1 VDFRLLLLAFG
12 AFAGTTESTLIPGL
26 LPAIGDTMGV
36 SIAQAGY
43 LIVVYS
49 IAYAVAAPVLSS
61 ALGSADRRVI
71 LTTAELILGLSA
83 LLIAIA
89 PAYPL
94 MVAARAILACGAVL
108 FTSLAQSTAYAIAPP
123 ERRGRSVA
131 TMMTG
136 GTLAVAIGAPAFA
149 LVSVYFGWRLAYGLV
164 AVLALISG
172 VLVWFKLPAG
182 IVGERRTLQERLAV
196 LGTRGV
202 PVVLSISL
210 LFGVGAFVPNVYVAA
225 ITTQAMGMDVASLPL
240 ALLVMGLGAV
250 VGGVAAGQMIDRLG
264 AYRTFLLFSVTTT
277 TFLLSIP
284 LLPLL
289 PPALVAPA
297 WLVVLAILGMVG
309 WALFGALLNIL
320 GALAPRE
327 VPLVISLN
335 LTAGSFGGAI
345 AAYLGG
351 LTIERFGAASLG
363 LLGAAFTIAALGLAL
378 VNRQI
383 LRAAR

>member
-26 LPAIGDTMGV
+26 LPAIGDDM
-36 SIAQAGY
+36 SISVAQTGY

-49 IAYAVAAPVLSS
+49 IAYAIAAPIVSS
-61 ALGSADRRVI
+61 LFGASDRRRT
-71 LTTAELILGLSA
+71 LATAELILGVTA
-83 LLIAIA
+83 LVIALA
-89 PAYPL
+89 PAYPI
-94 MVAARAILACGAVL
+94 MVAARAVLACGAVL
-108 FTSLAQSTAYAIAPP
+108 FTSMAQSTAYALAPP

-131 TMMTG
+131 VVMTG

-149 LVSVYFGWRLAYGLV
+149 LVGVYFGWRVAYGLV
-164 AVLALISG
+164 AGLALISG
-172 VLVWFKLPAG
+172 ILVWFKLPSG

-202 PVVLSISL
+202 PVVLMISL

-225 ITTQAMGMDVASLPL
+225 ITIDAMHMSRDFLPL
-240 ALLVMGLGAV
+240 ALLVMGVGAV
-250 VGGVAAGQMIDRLG
+250 VGGVMAGQLIDRLG
-264 AYRTFLLFSVTTT
+264 AYRTFLLYSVTTT
-277 TFLLSIP
+277 IFLLGIP
-284 LLPLL
+284 LLPML
-289 PPALVAPA
+289 PAPLIAPA
-297 WLVVLAILGMVG
+297 WLIVLAILGMVG
-309 WALFGALLNIL
+309 WALFAALVNML

-351 LTIERFGAASLG
+351 LAIERFGAASLG

-378 VNRQI
+378 MNREI